1 MLEEIGRQAGGA
13 DNVDISVS
21 LVGTASY
28 NYPINAIY
36 LWTSGPQEAVLRV
49 ALKKDSGIRI
59 EDFKDRLRD
68 QLPRMRRG
76 RAPAMTDVQFQFE
89 AGDIVEEV
97 MSFGSPTPVE
107 VTINGPR
114 LADNRAFAGRVRAQ
128 LERLPS
134 LRNLQYAQSL
144 AYPTVEVQMDRARA
158 GLSGL
163 TAQDVGR
170 SLAPA
175 TLSSRFTTPLFWR
188 DPKTGVG
195 YQVQVEVPPSQ
206 ISSIRDVEQMP
217 IKTARGTTVRV
228 EDVARVRRG
237 TMPGEIDRYN
247 MKRVVSL
254 TANVVGEDLGRV
266 AQQIEAAIAAAGE
279 PPKGVTVEVRGQVVP
294 LRQMFGALAGG
305 KVFEGLTG
313 GLILAVVVIGL
324 LLTAYFQSLR
334 LALVV
339 VSTAPAVI
347 AGVVLALVLTHTT
360 LNLQSFMGAIMAVGV
375 AVANA
380 ILLATFAEEI
390 RRGGP
395 EARQAVVDGARHR
408 LRPILMTSCAMIAGM
423 APMALGWSEGGEQ
436 TAPLGRAVIG
446 GLLVATVATLFVLPS
461 VFAVVQGT
469 SSTRSVSLDPD
480 DPESPY
486 SDVEASHEV

>member
-1 MLEEIGRQAGGA
+1 GQPGLGVEIFPAVDSGQFQLRVRAPDGTLLEDTEALAQAVLEEIGRQAGGA
-13 DNVDISVS
+13 ANVDISVS

-175 TLSSRFTTPLFWR
+175 TLSSRFTTPLYWR
-188 DPKTGVG
+188 DPKSGIG
-195 YQVQVEVPPSQ
+195 YQVQLEVPQEKMTSVSQ
-206 ISSIRDVEQMP
+206 IEQVTVKDVPGRAILVQ
-217 IKTARGTTVRV
+217 
-228 EDVARVRRG
+228 DVAQVKPG
-237 TMPGEIDRYN
+237 TMPGEVDRYN
-247 MKRVVSL
+247 QK
-254 TANVVGEDLGRV
+254 
-266 AQQIEAAIAAAGE
+266 
-279 PPKGVTVEVRGQVVP
+279 
-294 LRQMFGALAGG
+294 
-305 KVFEGLTG
+305 
-313 GLILAVVVIGL
+313 
-324 LLTAYFQSLR
+324 
-334 LALVV
+334 
-339 VSTAPAVI
+339 
-347 AGVVLALVLTHTT
+347 
-360 LNLQSFMGAIMAVGV
+360 
-375 AVANA
+375 
-380 ILLATFAEEI
+380 
-390 RRGGP
+390 
-395 EARQAVVDGARHR
+395 
-408 LRPILMTSCAMIAGM
+408 
-423 APMALGWSEGGEQ
+423 
-436 TAPLGRAVIG
+436 
-446 GLLVATVATLFVLPS
+446 
-461 VFAVVQGT
+461 
-469 SSTRSVSLDPD
+469 
-480 DPESPY
+480 
-486 SDVEASHEV
+486 